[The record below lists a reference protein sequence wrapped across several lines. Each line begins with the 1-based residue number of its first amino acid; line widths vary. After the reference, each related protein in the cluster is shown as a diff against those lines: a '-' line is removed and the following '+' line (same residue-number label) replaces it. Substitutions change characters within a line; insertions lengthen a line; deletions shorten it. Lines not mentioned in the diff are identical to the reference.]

1 MKSGTILLYIQ
12 KPLTVGQGL
21 TRNQWISVVQY
32 SIVRA
37 LHSVMWF
44 YGITLCGPFR
54 SILVS
59 QHYDIVIIAVLS
71 SAFSGVGGPAR
82 TRGVFMFLAAI
93 VALLFLDHDEEQL
106 YSGDGRLFSNIV
118 SWLGLADH
126 KLGVLLL
133 VLVLLLQAGVN
144 ILGKRLSQTIGGIK
158 RLNSLSSPLEGVV
171 LLPETLF
178 LLLTQV
184 KPMQTYES
192 VPMEVGRHGGDLTH
206 ATTVSDDCLHAPLY
220 VTCYG
225 QENKGFSFLGD
236 ILPLS
241 AVAIFIYVIN
251 FYVDAA
257 CIQRLELPRVARIGS
272 VSLFLWALMA
282 ALLWGWPYS
291 EELVGKVTRD
301 HTLSGGGLLSCILF
315 ILATLGLTSSSKLG
329 AKGSLVGYSSSGLP
343 LYNFTNSALHH
354 TSRSILRLAT
364 GMLKQVLM
372 DNNSR
377 RIFYFLCLNL
387 SFTMVE
393 FMYGVWTNSLG
404 LISDGFHMLF
414 DCSALVMGLLAS
426 VMARWKPSKTFS
438 YGYSRVEDLSGFING
453 LFLLVI
459 SLFVFSEAITRL
471 IDPPH
476 VNTHRL
482 LIVSVGGLIF
492 GWYVADPVC
501 SIFIA
506 VLIFLS
512 VLPLLKHSAL
522 VLLLRTPRHI
532 EEHIPQAL
540 NQVFAVEGIVSVGQP
555 HFWQHSSKM
564 CIGSL
569 HIQASPIASEQ
580 NIIQQ
585 VNSIFKQLGFY
596 HFIVQVEKQEFLT
609 HMSGLS
615 SRSGLTEKLMLVKAV

>member
-1 MKSGTILLYIQ
+1 MLQ
-12 KPLTVGQGL
+12 
-21 TRNQWISVVQY
+21 
-32 SIVRA
+32 
-37 LHSVMWF
+37 
-44 YGITLCGPFR
+44 
-54 SILVS
+54 
-59 QHYDIVIIAVLS
+59 
-71 SAFSGVGGPAR
+71 GVGGPAR

-178 LLLTQV
+178 LLLTQ
-184 KPMQTYES
+184 
-192 VPMEVGRHGGDLTH
+192 
-206 ATTVSDDCLHAPLY
+206 
-220 VTCYG
+220 
-225 QENKGFSFLGD
+225 ENKGFSFLGD

-272 VSLFLWALMA
+272 VSLFLWALLA

-387 SFTMVE
+387 TASREVTYQCFQERPVNGSALMRTYETGSWLQTLFETHLANFAARYSLRESIKVASKEAGFTMVE

-482 LIVSVGGLIF
+482 LIVSVGGLI
-492 GWYVADPVC
+492 
-501 SIFIA
+501 
-506 VLIFLS
+506 
-512 VLPLLKHSAL
+512 
-522 VLLLRTPRHI
+522 
-532 EEHIPQAL
+532 
-540 NQVFAVEGIVSVGQP
+540 VF
-555 HFWQHSSKM
+555 
-564 CIGSL
+564 
-569 HIQASPIASEQ
+569 
-580 NIIQQ
+580 
-585 VNSIFKQLGFY
+585 FY
-596 HFIVQVEKQEFLT
+596 
-609 HMSGLS
+609 M
-615 SRSGLTEKLMLVKAV
+615 